1 MWIIRAALLLMH
13 HRSLKTSAQVNS
25 VLLLER
31 QMFLVIAYALRQM
44 LPHNIVPIQSVAG
57 TLTISKRI
65 SLFQQQK
72 FATLEAE
79 F

>member
-1 MWIIRAALLLMH
+1 
-13 HRSLKTSAQVNS
+13 
-25 VLLLER
+25 
-31 QMFLVIAYALRQM
+31 MFLVIAYALRQM
-44 LPHNIVPIQSVAG
+44 LPHNIAPIQSVAG